1 MYRQGLKERVKEE
14 LMRSGVTINNL
25 QDLIRE
31 SIRIDNAL
39 YELQQE
45 IRPVRA
51 NQSVQRTKGR
61 FFKKKPGYRTTPGGI
76 VPSAGNNWHDPDA
89 MQLDNI
95 NKGKSFGRNDKKRPY
110 NKKKITCYNCDK
122 KGHMARDCYS
132 KNKVVR
138 QLNVIHKAVPT
149 ERHETWNVISK
160 PTIEINTQESVLGL
174 DNLTLVESDLEEEEP
189 TLEYDILED
198 ESKDLEAT
206 ENVPTE
212 ILEFLPTTW
221 ELSWIEDAIRS

>member
-1 MYRQGLKERVKEE
+1 
-14 LMRSGVTINNL
+14 MRSGVTINNL

-31 SIRIDNAL
+31 SIRIDNAF

-51 NQSVQRTKGR
+51 NQSMQRTKGR

-95 NKGKSFGRNDKKRPY
+95 NKGKSFGRNNKKKPY
-110 NKKKITCYNCDK
+110 NKNEITCYNCDK

-160 PTIEINTQESVLGL
+160 LTIEINTQERVLGL

-189 TLEYDILED
+189 TSEYDILED
-198 ESKDLEAT
+198 VSKDLEAT
-206 ENVPTE
+206 EIDQTKFGKMATFEE
-212 ILEFLPTTW
+212 INRLSTPYAQEEEFYKL
-221 ELSWIEDAIRS
+221 AG

>member
-61 FFKKKPGYRTTPGGI
+61 FFKKKPGYRTTR
-76 VPSAGNNWHDPDA
+76 VANN
-89 MQLDNI
+89 Q
-95 NKGKSFGRNDKKRPY
+95 S
-110 NKKKITCYNCDK
+110 
-122 KGHMARDCYS
+122 
-132 KNKVVR
+132 
-138 QLNVIHKAVPT
+138 
-149 ERHETWNVISK
+149 
-160 PTIEINTQESVLGL
+160 
-174 DNLTLVESDLEEEEP
+174 
-189 TLEYDILED
+189 
-198 ESKDLEAT
+198 
-206 ENVPTE
+206 
-212 ILEFLPTTW
+212 
-221 ELSWIEDAIRS
+221 

>member
-1 MYRQGLKERVKEE
+1 
-14 LMRSGVTINNL
+14 MRSGVTINNL

-76 VPSAGNNWHDPDA
+76 VPSASNNWHDPNA

-95 NKGKSFGRNDKKRPY
+95 NKGKSFGRNDKRSH
-110 NKKKITCYNCDK
+110 ITRRRSLVIIVTRK
-122 KGHMARDCYS
+122 VTWLGTATART
-132 KNKVVR
+132 KWLE
-138 QLNVIHKAVPT
+138 QLNAIHKAVPT

-189 TLEYDILED
+189 TSEYDILED

-206 ENVPTE
+206 EIDQTKFGRMATFEE
-212 ILEFLPTTW
+212 INRPSTPYV
-221 ELSWIEDAIRS
+221 